1 MHNSNLVAIAQ
12 YFRRIRTSAV
22 YGNQKKFNTEAVNDY
37 ICITDFAVLT
47 YERAECF
54 AFPSGNCAMQRKRH
68 ILSSNVSTEYKPFLL
83 RNQSDRRT
91 DRFIDR
97 HAYSNNAVSNVA
109 VNNRE
114 TTAEHDSLQERTV
127 AMMM

>member
-1 MHNSNLVAIAQ
+1 
-12 YFRRIRTSAV
+12 
-22 YGNQKKFNTEAVNDY
+22 
-37 ICITDFAVLT
+37 
-47 YERAECF
+47 
-54 AFPSGNCAMQRKRH
+54 MQRKRH

-114 TTAEHDSLQERTV
+114 TTAEHDESPGENCRHDDVNNVT
-127 AMMM
+127 